1 MSSLSSYKALKS
13 AFIAVGMAT
22 SISGVCATA
31 SKSTDAASDASLRV
45 LLTEQPPLPGT
56 GPSLDHNPRTQVQL
70 KPRGTTVK
78 MTGDTIY
85 HAFGQPVIAREIEC
99 RHTCDSALWTMRNNP
114 TAFRALGT
122 RYPLAPNA
130 GTVAGVDP
138 NHAEL
143 HGRGGWNLAL
153 VELQANAMPWPWETR
168 VAKTTSEPNAKLEAK
183 P

>member
-1 MSSLSSYKALKS
+1 MSSLSSYTALKS
-13 AFIAVGMAT
+13 AFIALGMAT

-31 SKSTDAASDASLRV
+31 SKSTDAASDVSLRV

-56 GPSLDHNPRTQVQL
+56 GPSLDHNPRTQVQV
-70 KPRGTTVK
+70 KPRGTTVQ
-78 MTGDTIY
+78 MTRDTIY

-99 RHTCDSALWTMRNNP
+99 RHTCDSALWTMHSNP

-130 GTVAGVDP
+130 GTVARVDP

>member
-31 SKSTDAASDASLRV
+31 SKSTDAASDVSLRV

-56 GPSLDHNPRTQVQL
+56 GPSLGHNPKTQMQG
-70 KPRGTTVK
+70 KPRRTTEQ
-78 MTGDTIY
+78 MTGDTIH
-85 HAFGQPVIAREIEC
+85 HAFGQPLIAREIEC
-99 RHTCDSALWTMRNNP
+99 RHTCDSALWTMHNNP

-130 GTVAGVDP
+130 GTVANVDP